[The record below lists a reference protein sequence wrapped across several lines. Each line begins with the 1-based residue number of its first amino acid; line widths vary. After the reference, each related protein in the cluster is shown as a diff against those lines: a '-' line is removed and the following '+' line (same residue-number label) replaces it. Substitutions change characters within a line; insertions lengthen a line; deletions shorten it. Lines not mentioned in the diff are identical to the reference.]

1 MNMLAQ
7 ADGYFAERGR
17 WYFRTHGNVMGPFAD
32 KAEAQ
37 MAVLYFR
44 QRLRWPSQREL
55 HAFMDRDTVQLASS
69 ARQSAPASPT
79 AMNAGLRH
87 PGEIE

>member
-1 MNMLAQ
+1 MLAQ
-7 ADGYFAERGR
+7 TDGYFAERGR

-44 QRLRWPSQREL
+44 QRLKWPSQRQL
-55 HAFMDRDTVQLASS
+55 QDFMHQDTAAPPAHRS
-69 ARQSAPASPT
+69 ARPP
-79 AMNAGLRH
+79 R
-87 PGEIE
+87 PGIPG